1 MHAPRRVLDVQRAPA
16 LAGARVVLDVDVEGG
31 GPELAGQACTE
42 GVSGGCAVGSV
53 GAGLLM
59 QSRLVW
65 KTQLV
70 RAGTKLVERW
80 GRICVIGE
88 KRVGFVWIVFG
99 EVLALREE
107 NRIGSGVDGN
117 VEEGGGG
124 KMAERCSCIAT
135 YIGLDTVL
143 ARMSTER

>member
-1 MHAPRRVLDVQRAPA
+1 M
-16 LAGARVVLDVDVEGG
+16 VLDVDVEGG

-80 GRICVIGE
+80 GRILVAGD
-88 KRVGFVWIVFG
+88 KKVGLVCIVFVV
-99 EVLALREE
+99 VLALREE
-107 NRIGSGVDGN
+107 KRIRSGVDGD
-117 VEEGGGG
+117 VEGG
-124 KMAERCSCIAT
+124 KMAERSSYVAM

-143 ARMSTER
+143 AQMSTER